1 MDSGKNKQKR
11 CKCSRI
17 WWYSCFRKDYTF
29 SHYNTDSKKIPWYCC
44 SPPDV
49 RADTI
54 SKLSSFIYEI
64 WNETYYPGFH
74 NIELILKGY
83 YTMENFFSLDGKFF
97 RFINKF
103 TSLIALNFLFIITSL
118 PIFSIGVSFYALYQT
133 NLKLS
138 QNTESYIARTYF
150 FFWRKNLK
158 QNILLWLPVMI
169 LFIFCL
175 INLYILPFMQKWNPG
190 KAYYNKS
197 C

>member
-1 MDSGKNKQKR
+1 
-11 CKCSRI
+11 
-17 WWYSCFRKDYTF
+17 
-29 SHYNTDSKKIPWYCC
+29 
-44 SPPDV
+44 
-49 RADTI
+49 
-54 SKLSSFIYEI
+54 
-64 WNETYYPGFH
+64 
-74 NIELILKGY
+74 
-83 YTMENFFSLDGKFF
+83 MENFFSLDGKFF

-118 PIFSIGVSFYALYQT
+118 PIFTIGVSFYALYQT

-175 INLYILPFMQKWNPG
+175 INLYILCQKPFSG
-190 KAYYNKS
+190 LSLSVYNFLF
-197 C
+197 CCYCRDFLFMHFFFRINTELL